1 MAHTELL
8 ITGGILAVVLSA
20 MFAAFV
26 NPLPPKPGVVGIDLG
41 TTYSV
46 IALFH
51 NGSVEVVPDSQ
62 NKNLT
67 PSVVAFPSHG
77 GVLVGHEARDYGKKQ
92 PQSVVFDAKR
102 LIGHRFHEQTVQ
114 HDMALYPFEV
124 VDANGSAHIRVTVQD
139 KPVTMSPSDVGAHVL
154 RKLKAQVEAHIK
166 RPVVKA
172 VLAVP
177 ADFTEE
183 QRNAT
188 VAAGEAAG
196 LEVLRIIS
204 EPTAAALAY
213 GLQQIQSA
221 NILVY
226 DFGGG
231 TLDVSLLSLDG
242 GVFEVVSACGDEH
255 LGGEDFTQALL
266 ESAIQEFRQGGG
278 ADPSHDPSAVDL
290 LRRALEDAKIRL
302 SNQQSLEVTLPNFF
316 GGRTLHTILTREKA
330 EEIWGELLERA
341 VWPIEQV
348 LSLAE
353 YARDEVSQIVLVGG
367 TTRVPKVRQLVRDF
381 FGKEP
386 NWSVDP
392 DQAVAWGTA
401 VQAGI
406 LTDAKGIKVAAT
418 EYWNTGSKRCVPR
431 GRPMADDG
439 QA

>member
-8 ITGGILAVVLSA
+8 ITGGIIAVALSA

-67 PSVVAFPSHG
+67 PSVVAFPSQG
-77 GVLVGHEARDYGKKQ
+77 GVLVGYEARDYGKKQ
-92 PQSVVFDAKR
+92 PESVVFDAKR

-114 HDMALYPFEV
+114 HDMALYPFQV
-124 VDANGSAHIRVTVQD
+124 VDANGSAHIRVKVQNKD
-139 KPVTMSPSDVGAHVL
+139 VTMSPSQVGAHVL
-154 RKLKAQVEAHIK
+154 RKLKGQVEAYIK

-188 VAAGEAAG
+188 ISAGESAG

-213 GLQQIQSA
+213 GLQQIPSA

-255 LGGEDFTQALL
+255 LGGEDLTQALL
-266 ESAIQEFRQGGG
+266 EHLLAEFKEAHNQ
-278 ADPSHDPSAVDL
+278 DPSHDTASVDA
-290 LRRALEDAKIRL
+290 LRRALEEAKISL
-302 SNQQSLEVTLPNFF
+302 SSQQSATIDIPNFF
-316 GGRTLHTILTREKA
+316 HGHHLHRVLTKTQA
-330 EEIWGELLERA
+330 EEIWGDLFVRA
-341 VWPIEQV
+341 MWPIEQV
-348 LSLAE
+348 LELAE
-353 YARDEVSQIVLVGG
+353 YSRDEVSQIVLVGG
-367 TTRVPKVRQLVRDF
+367 TTRVPRVRELVQEF

-431 GRPMADDG
+431 GRPMAG
-439 QA
+439 

>member
-8 ITGGILAVVLSA
+8 VTGGILSVVLSA
-20 MFAAFV
+20 IFAAVF

-51 NGSVEVVPDSQ
+51 NGSVEVVPDHEH
-62 NKNLT
+62 KNLT
-67 PSVVAFPSHG
+67 PSVVAFTEDNQI
-77 GVLVGHEARDYGKKQ
+77 LVGYPARDYGVKH
-92 PQSVVFDAKR
+92 PESVVFDAKR
-102 LIGHRFHEQTVQ
+102 LIGHRYNEKTVQ
-114 HDMALYPFEV
+114 HDQEFYPFDV
-124 VDANGSAHIRVTVQD
+124 VDVNGSAHIRVPRKGKELV
-139 KPVTMSPSDVGAHVL
+139 MSPESVGAHVL
-154 RKLKAQVEAHIK
+154 RKLKKQVEKYIG

-188 VAAGEAAG
+188 IAAGESAG

-213 GLQQIQSA
+213 GLQQIPSA

-255 LGGEDFTQALL
+255 LGGEDFNQGLL
-266 ESAIQEFRQGGG
+266 EFLLDEFKKETGED
-278 ADPSHDPSAVDL
+278 ASHDAIAVDQ
-290 LRRALEDAKIRL
+290 LRRQVEAAKIAL
-302 SNQQSLEVTLPNFF
+302 SNADEARVSLSNLYKGKDFSRV
-316 GGRTLHTILTREKA
+316 LTREQA
-330 EEIWGELLERA
+330 EKIWGDLFVRA
-341 VWPIEQV
+341 MWPIEQV
-348 LSLAE
+348 LELAE
-353 YARDEVSQIVLVGG
+353 YTREEVNQIVLVGG
-367 TTRVPKVRQLVRDF
+367 TTRMPRVREMVGEY

-418 EYWNTGSKRCVPR
+418 EYWNTGSKRCIPR
-431 GRPMADDG
+431 DRPTNQM
-439 QA
+439 

>member
-8 ITGGILAVVLSA
+8 ITGGILAVVVSA

-51 NGSVEVVPDSQ
+51 NGSVEVVPDSLM
-62 NKNLT
+62 KNLT
-67 PSVVAFPSHG
+67 PSVVAFPSPG
-77 GVLVGHEARDYGKKQ
+77 VVLVGYEARDFGKKQ

-102 LIGHRFHEQTVQ
+102 LIGHRFNEQTVQ

-124 VDANGSAHIRVTVQD
+124 VDANGSAHIRVQVQD
-139 KPVTMSPSDVGAHVL
+139 KKVTMSPSDVGAHVL
-154 RKLKAQVEAHIK
+154 RKLKAQVEVYIN

-188 VAAGEAAG
+188 MAAGKAAG
-196 LEVLRIIS
+196 LDVLRIIS

-255 LGGEDFTQALL
+255 LGGEDLSQALL
-266 ESAIQEFRQGGG
+266 EHLLEEFKVQKGID
-278 ADPSHDPSAVDL
+278 ASHDPSAVDM
-290 LRRALEDAKIRL
+290 LRRAVEDAKIDL
-302 SNQQSLEVTLPNFF
+302 SNSDSVTIHVDNFF
-316 GGRTLHTILTREKA
+316 KGENLHRILSKSEA
-330 EEIWGELLERA
+330 EEIWGDLMARA
-341 VWPIEQV
+341 MWPIEQV
-348 LSLAE
+348 LELAE
-353 YARDEVSQIVLVGG
+353 YTREEVNQIVLVGG
-367 TTRVPKVRQLVRDF
+367 TTRVPKVRALVRDF

-431 GRPMADDG
+431 GRPLAPN
-439 QA
+439 